1 MGFLSVSVREPTLV
15 KSLKA
20 IIVKKIQCGD
30 NYSACIT
37 SDRKLLVTGEIDG
50 GKLGIGKSWITGCIL
65 SFKEVP
71 TLQNVG
77 KVACGPN
84 HMLAILKDSKDTT
97 SKKTSVFAWGRNWR
111 GQLGLGNKDDSLFP
125 KEIKAAKEL
134 KFNKIC
140 CGRDF
145 SIALSKINKSIY
157 VWGNYRFLCNTQ
169 VDEDLKL
176 PTIMATQL

>member
-1 MGFLSVSVREPTLV
+1 MSVHCGSEHLFAISNDEAVWGWGRNEAGQLGMGFLSVSVPEPTLV

-84 HMLAILKDSKDTT
+84 HMLAIVKDSKDKT

-111 GQLGLGNKDDSLFP
+111 G
-125 KEIKAAKEL
+125 
-134 KFNKIC
+134 
-140 CGRDF
+140 
-145 SIALSKINKSIY
+145 
-157 VWGNYRFLCNTQ
+157 
-169 VDEDLKL
+169 
-176 PTIMATQL
+176 